1 VLAGGLAIKS
11 DNSILG
17 KAKVEIV
24 EIAFGEKTKFAGKR
38 EAGLPNSKFS
48 KRSDPRPSLREAA
61 AGAFGGER
69 L

>member
-11 DNSILG
+11 DNSISG

-38 EAGLPNSKFS
+38 ENEF
-48 KRSDPRPSLREAA
+48 PRL
-61 AGAFGGER
+61 
-69 L
+69 LIQQ